1 MELSQEVKSL
11 AQSAK
16 RESEFQRMAMVEKD
30 DWVERLKSSG
40 EDRDIAISELRSI
53 LLRGLTATVRNRYGN
68 KIQAEDVVQDALM
81 KILDKVDSFEGR
93 SRFTTWAMTI
103 AVRIAISEMR
113 RKHFQDVSMDSLL
126 TDNMQ
131 FEPAAAADPSPGNA
145 EEKTAII
152 AKLKTLIESNL
163 TSKQREAMHALL
175 NGMPVEIF
183 AEKTGSNRNAVYKL
197 IHDARVKLRQG
208 FEQAGYK
215 AEDVN
220 SVFA

>member
-1 MELSQEVKSL
+1 MTI
-11 AQSAK
+11 
-16 RESEFQRMAMVEKD
+16 VEKD
-30 DWVERLKSSG
+30 DWVERLNSDG
-40 EDRDIAISELRSI
+40 EGRDEAIKELRSI
-53 LLRGLTATVRNRYGN
+53 LLRGLTATVRSRYGN
-68 KIQAEDVVQDALM
+68 KIQAEDVVQDALV
-81 KILDKVDSFEGR
+81 KILEKVDSFEGR
-93 SRFTTWAMTI
+93 SKFTTWAMTI

-131 FEPAAAADPSPGNA
+131 FEPAAAADPSPGND
-145 EEKTAII
+145 EEKVALIN
-152 AKLKTLIESNL
+152 KLKSLIESDL
-163 TSKQREAMHALL
+163 TSKQREAMHSLL
-175 NGMPVEIF
+175 NGMPVEVF

-215 AEDVN
+215 AEDVS

>member
-1 MELSQEVKSL
+1 MTI
-11 AQSAK
+11 
-16 RESEFQRMAMVEKD
+16 VEKD
-30 DWVERLKSSG
+30 DWVDRLNSTGGSR
-40 EDRDIAISELRSI
+40 EDAIKELRGI

-93 SRFTTWAMTI
+93 SKFTTWAMTI

-126 TDNMQ
+126 RDNMQ
-131 FEPAAAADPSPGNA
+131 FEPAASSEPSPGNE
-145 EEKTAII
+145 EEKTALLG
-152 AKLKTLIESNL
+152 KLRSLIDSNL
-163 TSKQREAMHALL
+163 TSKQREAMHSLL
-175 NGMPVEIF
+175 NGMPVEVF

-215 AEDVN
+215 AEDVS

>member
-1 MELSQEVKSL
+1 MTI
-11 AQSAK
+11 
-16 RESEFQRMAMVEKD
+16 VEKD
-30 DWVERLKSSG
+30 DWVDRLNSTGGSR
-40 EDRDIAISELRSI
+40 EDAIKELRGI

-93 SRFTTWAMTI
+93 SKFTTWAMTI

-131 FEPAAAADPSPGNA
+131 FEPAASSEPSPGNE
-145 EEKTAII
+145 EEKTALLG
-152 AKLKTLIESNL
+152 KLRSLIDSNL
-163 TSKQREAMHALL
+163 TSKQREAMHSLL
-175 NGMPVEIF
+175 NGMPVEVF

-197 IHDARVKLRQG
+197 IHDARIKLRQG

-215 AEDVN
+215 AEDVS

>member
-1 MELSQEVKSL
+1 MTI
-11 AQSAK
+11 
-16 RESEFQRMAMVEKD
+16 VEKD
-30 DWVERLKSSG
+30 DWVERLNSTGGSR
-40 EDRDIAISELRSI
+40 EDAIKELRDI

-93 SRFTTWAMTI
+93 SKFTTWAMTI

-113 RKHFQDVSMDSLL
+113 RKHFRDVSMDSLL

-131 FEPAAAADPSPGNA
+131 FEPAASSEPSPGNE
-145 EEKTAII
+145 EEKTALLG
-152 AKLKTLIESNL
+152 KLRSLIDSNL
-163 TSKQREAMHALL
+163 TSKQREAMHSLL
-175 NGMPVEIF
+175 NGMPVEVF

-215 AEDVN
+215 AEDVS

>member
-1 MELSQEVKSL
+1 MTI
-11 AQSAK
+11 
-16 RESEFQRMAMVEKD
+16 VEKD
-30 DWVERLKSSG
+30 DWVDRLNSTGGSR
-40 EDRDIAISELRSI
+40 EDAIKELRGI

-93 SRFTTWAMTI
+93 SKFTTWAMTI

-131 FEPAAAADPSPGNA
+131 FEPAASSEPSPGNE
-145 EEKTAII
+145 EEKTALLG
-152 AKLKTLIESNL
+152 KLRSLIDSNL
-163 TSKQREAMHALL
+163 TSKQREAMHSLL
-175 NGMPVEIF
+175 NGMPVEVF

-215 AEDVN
+215 AEDVS

>member
-1 MELSQEVKSL
+1 MTI
-11 AQSAK
+11 
-16 RESEFQRMAMVEKD
+16 VEKD
-30 DWVERLKSSG
+30 DWVERLNSTGGSR
-40 EDRDIAISELRSI
+40 EDAIKELRGI

-93 SRFTTWAMTI
+93 SKFTTWAMTI

-131 FEPAAAADPSPGNA
+131 FEPAASSEPSPGNE
-145 EEKTAII
+145 EEKTALLG
-152 AKLKTLIESNL
+152 KLRSLIDSNL
-163 TSKQREAMHALL
+163 TSKQREAMHSLL
-175 NGMPVEIF
+175 NGMPVEVF

-197 IHDARVKLRQG
+197 IHDARIKLRQG

-215 AEDVN
+215 AEDVS